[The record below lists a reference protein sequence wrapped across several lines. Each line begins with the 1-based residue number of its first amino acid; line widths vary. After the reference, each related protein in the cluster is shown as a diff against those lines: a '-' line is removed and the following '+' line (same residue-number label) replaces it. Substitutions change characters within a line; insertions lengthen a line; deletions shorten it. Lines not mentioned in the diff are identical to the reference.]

1 MTKFVCAIDSG
12 RVGGIALRCIT
23 ITNIRFKFKTKTM
36 NSREI
41 FRIRIDPDCVLQ
53 RFRQTVIFRTW
64 FVKFAHRLKCIL
76 SHSEGVGVSSEEHTS
91 ELQSLMRTSYAFLC
105 LKK

>member
-1 MTKFVCAIDSG
+1 MDSG

-64 FVKFAHRLKCIL
+64 FVKCAHRLKCIL
-76 SHSEGVGVSSEEHTS
+76 SHSEGVRSEEHTS
-91 ELQSLMRTSYAFLC
+91 ELQSLMRISYAAIC
-105 LKK
+105 LKQKKI